1 MSSKVINIKKEN
13 LSDYPNGIYIGRANK
28 WLGLPESK
36 WHNPFPMKKESDR
49 PEVIRKFREYI
60 LSREDLMNSL
70 EELDGKVLGCY
81 CSPKNCHGHV
91 LLELLEVKKNEY
103 K

>member
-1 MSSKVINIKKEN
+1 MNKVINIKKEK
-13 LSDYPNGIYIGRANK
+13 LSDYPNGLYIGRANK

-49 PEVIRKFREYI
+49 PEVIRKFRIYI

-81 CSPKNCHGHV
+81 CNPRMCHGNV
-91 LLELLEVKKNEY
+91 LLELLEVKKNDR